1 MMSSTMPSALM
12 LCNGTTTIDGMSG
25 TRYRDGPAD
34 GCAIARLSELSRSD
48 AWFLTP
54 VSRASGDLT
63 QYSCPDR
70 DVNRSSGIDRQAINI
85 TIVMQ

>member
-12 LCNGTTTIDGMSG
+12 LWGGSTAIDGMSG
-25 TRYRDGPAD
+25 TGYRDGPAD
-34 GCAIARLSELSRSD
+34 CYAIARLSELNRSG

-70 DVNRSSGIDRQAINI
+70 DVNRSSSIDRHAINI